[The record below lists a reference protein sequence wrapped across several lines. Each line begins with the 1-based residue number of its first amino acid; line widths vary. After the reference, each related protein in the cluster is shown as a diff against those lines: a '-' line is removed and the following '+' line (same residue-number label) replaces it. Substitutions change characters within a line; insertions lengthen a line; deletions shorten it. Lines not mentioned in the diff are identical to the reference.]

1 MTTSFSHADEA
12 AAPAGVVR
20 HFVAFKYKDDATPA
34 DIAAIDA
41 ALMALKGQISEII
54 SIERGV
60 NNSPENRNHGF
71 TDGFLLTFKTTA
83 DRDVYLTHPAHV
95 AFVKMAMPKIADA
108 FVFDYTV
115 EGAKAS
121 P

>member
-1 MTTSFSHADEA
+1 M
-12 AAPAGVVR
+12 VR
-20 HFVAFKYKDDATPA
+20 HFVAFKYNDDASPA

-41 ALMALKGQISEII
+41 SLVALKSEMPEIV
-54 SIERGV
+54 SIERGM
-60 NNSPENRNHGF
+60 NNSPEGRNHGF

-83 DRDVYLTHPAHV
+83 DRDVYLTHPAHL
-95 AFVKMAMPKIADA
+95 AFVKAAMPKIADA

-115 EGAKAS
+115 EDAKTS

>member
-1 MTTSFSHADEA
+1 M
-12 AAPAGVVR
+12 
-20 HFVAFKYKDDATPA
+20 
-34 DIAAIDA
+34 
-41 ALMALKGQISEII
+41 
-54 SIERGV
+54 

-83 DRDVYLTHPAHV
+83 DRDAYLTHPAHV
-95 AFVKMAMPKIADA
+95 AFVQSAMPKIADA

-115 EGAKAS
+115 GGAKAS

>member
-1 MTTSFSHADEA
+1 MTTSLSHATV
-12 AAPAGVVR
+12 PVGTVR

-34 DIAAIDA
+34 DIAAVDA
-41 ALMALKGQISEII
+41 ALLALKGQISEIV
-54 SIERGV
+54 SIERGM

-95 AFVKMAMPKIADA
+95 AFVKSAMPKIADA

-115 EGAKAS
+115 EGDKAS